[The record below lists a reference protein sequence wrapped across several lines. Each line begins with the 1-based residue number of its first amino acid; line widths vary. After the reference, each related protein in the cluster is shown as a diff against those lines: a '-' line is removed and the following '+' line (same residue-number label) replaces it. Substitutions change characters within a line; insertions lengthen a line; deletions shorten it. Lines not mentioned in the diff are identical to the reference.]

1 MTGIQPP
8 RRTPTRAVPM
18 TPATPPL
25 TAPAVSN
32 VSLARRAAEV
42 GLALAAL
49 ALALPVLLAAA
60 ALVAATS
67 PGGAVY
73 TQTRV
78 GRNGRPFRIYKL
90 RSMVADSEVH
100 TGAQWSPGQGDPRVT
115 PVGRALR
122 RTHLDEL
129 PQLWNVVRGEMAFVG
144 PRPERPEILA
154 GLGPLIPGLDDRLA
168 VRPGVTGLA
177 QIQQSADTTAETFR
191 DKLEYDRLY
200 IREASAGLDVRIA
213 VGTVFYLAGLSY
225 ATVRLL
231 TALPRPS
238 TLAEPAPACSSAVPV
253 GTATAEVS

>member
-1 MTGIQPP
+1 MTGLQRP

-18 TPATPPL
+18 TPPTPPAT
-25 TAPAVSN
+25 TAFN
-32 VSLARRAAEV
+32 VSPARRAAEV

-49 ALALPVLLAAA
+49 ALAAPVLLAAA
-60 ALVAATS
+60 AVVAATS

-100 TGAQWSPGQGDPRVT
+100 AGAQWSQGEGDSRVT
-115 PVGRALR
+115 PVGRVLR

-177 QIQQSADTTAETFR
+177 QIQQPADTTAETFR

-213 VGTVFYLAGLSY
+213 VGTVLYLAGLSY

-231 TALPRPS
+231 TALPRPA
-238 TLAEPAPACSSAVPV
+238 TLAEPAPARAAAVHA
-253 GTATAEVS
+253 ATAEVS

>member
-1 MTGIQPP
+1 MTRTERP
-8 RRTPTRAVPM
+8 RRTPTRAE
-18 TPATPPL
+18 PATPANPPA
-25 TAPAVSN
+25 TAAPAVST
-32 VSLARRAAEV
+32 ARRVAEV
-42 GLALAAL
+42 GLAVAAL
-49 ALALPVLLAAA
+49 ALALPVLAAAA
-60 ALVAATS
+60 ALVALTS

-78 GRNGRPFRIYKL
+78 GRGGRPFRIYKL

-100 TGAQWSPGQGDPRVT
+100 AGAQWSPGQGDPRVT
-115 PVGRALR
+115 PVGRVLR

-177 QIQQSADTTAETFR
+177 QIQQPADTTAETFR

-200 IREASAGLDVRIA
+200 IRESSAWLDVRIA
-213 VGTVFYLAGLSY
+213 VGTAFYLAGLSY
-225 ATVRLL
+225 AAVRLL
-231 TALPRPS
+231 TALPRPAA
-238 TLAEPAPACSSAVPV
+238 LAQPADGRDAAVPA
-253 GTATAEVS
+253 GAAAEVS